1 MADVNAALT
10 ANRQAADDLLA
21 ACDRCSAVWSAPR
34 APGKWSPSQLVEHV
48 ARAYE
53 ESANSVSGAPT
64 KFPKIPGLL
73 RPVLR
78 TVFFNRVVKKGTFFK
93 GKTNKAMDPIE
104 GPPTPAAA
112 RARLDEAVRKFEQ
125 ACRTQVATADSY
137 ESSIFGK
144 VAVSDY
150 IKFQELHTRH
160 HRKQL
165 PES

>member
-1 MADVNAALT
+1 MADVDAALS

-21 ACDRCSAVWSAPR
+21 ACERCSAVWTAPR
-34 APGKWSPSQLVEHV
+34 AQGKWSPSQLVEHV

-53 ESANSVSGAPT
+53 ESANSVAGAPT
-64 KFPKIPGLL
+64 KFPKVPGLL

-78 TVFFNRVVKKGTFFK
+78 IVFFNRVVKKGTFFK
-93 GKTNKAMDPIE
+93 GRTNKAMDPIE
-104 GPPTPAAA
+104 GPATPAAA
-112 RARLDEAVRKFEQ
+112 RGRLDEAVRKFEQ
-125 ACRTQVATADSY
+125 ACRRRIATADSY
-137 ESSIFGK
+137 KSSIFGT